1 MSYIT
6 HVNFRADDIT
16 DEEYEAAISEL
27 EAVDGVEV
35 EERKQDA
42 AMVANSDAGASLAL
56 MAGTLAVTSV
66 DTLVNIYKLARSNPA
81 FYHMWTRNEDGHQIE
96 PWAEDRMEMYRVEED
111 DEIVLAKVEGDNND
125 VDVQIDGPVYF
136 VDSNGASMF
145 PDDEAEEED

>member
-1 MSYIT
+1 MSYTT
-6 HVNFRADDIT
+6 HVNFRADNIT
-16 DEEYEAAISEL
+16 AEEYETAISEL
-27 EAVDGVEV
+27 ETVDGVEV

-66 DTLVNIYKLARSNPA
+66 DALVNIYKLASSNPA

-96 PWAEDRMEMYRVEED
+96 PWVEDRMEMYGVEED

-125 VDVQIDGPVYF
+125 VDVHIDGPVYF
-136 VDSNGASMF
+136 VDSNEASMF
-145 PDDEAEEED
+145 PSDEEED